1 MKNINAVKSI
11 AAGLGL
17 VLAAGPASAQV
28 AAEAA
33 ATRVSL
39 GATAAMSA
47 PAALYAPA
55 FASPT
60 ITALAPL
67 TAPAASLS
75 AAPLA
80 APALAVAPVAAPAAA
95 LVALPAAS
103 LPSQSRAPVP
113 AAAPL
118 NDGSTMVG
126 RFLSRLGLSPRTTSA
141 NADHVDAAA
150 EGARFDGS
158 QTLAAAADG
167 PATPGSESSPK
178 PLGSALTRFSKGVTP
193 ELQTE
198 VTEKAELVK
207 RLRAEIG
214 KVIVGQTEMIDS
226 IVMAMIASEHVF
238 LEGVPGVAKTQA
250 VKAASDAVSGDFKR
264 IQGTPDKLP
273 SDIIGAEILQDDAE
287 HPGMKIIKVQ
297 FGPVFTN
304 ILLVDEINR
313 MMPKTQSALL
323 EAMAEGQVT
332 IGNTT
337 YKLSRPF
344 IVLATQN
351 PIEQEGTYRLPEAQQ
366 DRFMLKVNV
375 PLPSVAELVEIME
388 RFSSKDNQPKADKV
402 QSLAQLDEI
411 RKLAD
416 RVHVDPAIKSY
427 IAALVDATS
436 HPEKYGVAIP
446 KGAIE
451 NDGGAGPRAAIF
463 LLKAARIH
471 ALMEGR
477 AFVGPGDV
485 AAVAKRV
492 LRHRII
498 LGFSA
503 PRDLTTDKFVDALV
517 AQVAV
522 PTR

>member
-1 MKNINAVKSI
+1 MRSR
-11 AAGLGL
+11 
-17 VLAAGPASAQV
+17 
-28 AAEAA
+28 E
-33 ATRVSL
+33 
-39 GATAAMSA
+39 MM
-47 PAALYAPA
+47 
-55 FASPT
+55 
-60 ITALAPL
+60 
-67 TAPAASLS
+67 
-75 AAPLA
+75 
-80 APALAVAPVAAPAAA
+80 AVA
-95 LVALPAAS
+95 ALPAAS
-103 LPSQSRAPVP
+103 LPSRDRAAVP
-113 AAAPL
+113 AAPAL
-118 NDGSTMVG
+118 SDGGSRFG
-126 RFLSRLGLSPRTTSA
+126 RFLSRLGLSPKAGPANDDRIDASA
-141 NADHVDAAA
+141 EA
-150 EGARFDGS
+150 ARFDG
-158 QTLAAAADG
+158 TRALAASDG
-167 PATPGSESSPK
+167 PVPFAESYPTGPK
-178 PLGSALTRFSKGVTP
+178 PTGLAPTRFNKGVTP
-193 ELQTE
+193 ELQAE
-198 VTEKAELVK
+198 VTEKAALVA

-214 KVIVGQTEMIDS
+214 KVIVGQTEMVDS

-273 SDIIGAEILQDDAE
+273 SDIIGAEILSDDAE

-332 IGNTT
+332 IGNQT

-366 DRFMLKVNV
+366 DRFMLKVSV
-375 PLPSVAELVEIME
+375 PLPSVDELVEIME

-402 QSLAQLDEI
+402 HSLEELDAI
-411 RKLAD
+411 RKLSD
-416 RVHVDPAIKSY
+416 RVHVDPAIKRY

-451 NDGGAGPRAAIF
+451 DQGGAGPRAAIY

-471 ALMEGR
+471 ALMNGR
-477 AFVGPGDV
+477 AFVGPGDI

-492 LRHRII
+492 LRHRIT

-503 PRDLTTDKFVDALV
+503 PRDLTTDKIVDALI
-517 AQVAV
+517 AQVPIPAH
-522 PTR
+522 